1 MPDDLP
7 PFETVSHL
15 YGTGITCEGAL
26 YDGTTG
32 EEKTR
37 FADFIRA
44 DRQKLRDWLSTNI
57 PIEWNKKY
65 ERYEEVEKGITVFFT
80 DGTTV
85 SGSILV
91 GADGG
96 HSKVRNQLVGAE
108 RGQCNLIPLL
118 MGRSLW
124 IAESPIGYIFVGLH
138 CIAEDKNS
146 AKYYFMVFRRHEGEI
161 NKVHPILEW
170 SKQELYDAAIK
181 TTMGLHPKFASILLS
196 SHPEGMVQ
204 PPYVLE
210 DWVPPPNGFSSAR
223 ATLLGDAAHKMSP
236 SDKMK
241 IGGEGGNHAMQDAL
255 DFVRVLDTIGAEDT
269 LKLLSEFERAT
280 IPRATEAVLK
290 NRAKT
295 IDWENETSNPTWSK
309 ESK

>member
-1 MPDDLP
+1 
-7 PFETVSHL
+7 
-15 YGTGITCEGAL
+15 
-26 YDGTTG
+26 
-32 EEKTR
+32 
-37 FADFIRA
+37 
-44 DRQKLRDWLSTNI
+44 
-57 PIEWNKKY
+57 
-65 ERYEEVEKGITVFFT
+65 
-80 DGTTV
+80 
-85 SGSILV
+85 
-91 GADGG
+91 
-96 HSKVRNQLVGAE
+96 
-108 RGQCNLIPLL
+108 

-236 SDKMK
+236 CK
-241 IGGEGGNHAMQDAL
+241 
-255 DFVRVLDTIGAEDT
+255 
-269 LKLLSEFERAT
+269 
-280 IPRATEAVLK
+280 
-290 NRAKT
+290 
-295 IDWENETSNPTWSK
+295 
-309 ESK
+309 

>member
-1 MPDDLP
+1 MPRLFGRETFTSGFLNVMRAQTTEAKATDLPFTGKCSDILVTVVLIHCRIIKDLLAEMPDDLP

-96 HSKVRNQLVGAE
+96 HSKGMLKNHENACLQL
-108 RGQCNLIPLL
+108 
-118 MGRSLW
+118 
-124 IAESPIGYIFVGLH
+124 
-138 CIAEDKNS
+138 
-146 AKYYFMVFRRHEGEI
+146 
-161 NKVHPILEW
+161 IL
-170 SKQELYDAAIK
+170 
-181 TTMGLHPKFASILLS
+181 ILLYS
-196 SHPEGMVQ
+196 PQPTCRRRAWPMQPHSGRYVRRSHGP
-204 PPYVLE
+204 
-210 DWVPPPNGFSSAR
+210 W
-223 ATLLGDAAHKMSP
+223 
-236 SDKMK
+236 
-241 IGGEGGNHAMQDAL
+241 
-255 DFVRVLDTIGAEDT
+255 
-269 LKLLSEFERAT
+269 
-280 IPRATEAVLK
+280 
-290 NRAKT
+290 
-295 IDWENETSNPTWSK
+295 
-309 ESK
+309 